1 MSCDVLTRWWQQ
13 DRQAQRAGDVTPRRP
28 ARQFR
33 DIAARQLDYLNGPEG
48 RAELAWWTGRLTG
61 AHRTRL
67 DLTPLGIGH
76 PSGPRDFIGRR
87 HRVTVDAH
95 RTRALQAL
103 CADNQAT
110 LFAGLHAVV
119 KAFVFAMTRQT
130 DLVVMSPVSLRDGR
144 VLEEQLGPLINTVAL
159 RDHVAPREPFRALLD
174 SVRHSVVD
182 ALAHRRIPP
191 GDIGRA
197 LGLDADAPLADIG
210 LTLQPRTDTTEAAW
224 TEEVFGA
231 HTALWF
237 DITEQADTLHIEI
250 VAPRARIDDDTLAE
264 LGRAFL
270 RIVGLLLDHA
280 DAPLDQAVGAR
291 PAESPAPLTIEL
303 RY

>member
-1 MSCDVLTRWWQQ
+1 M
-13 DRQAQRAGDVTPRRP
+13 
-28 ARQFR
+28 
-33 DIAARQLDYLNGPEG
+33 
-48 RAELAWWTGRLTG
+48 
-61 AHRTRL
+61 
-67 DLTPLGIGH
+67 
-76 PSGPRDFIGRR
+76 
-87 HRVTVDAH
+87 TVDAP
-95 RTRALQAL
+95 RTSALRAL
-103 CADNQAT
+103 CKDTEAT

-119 KAFVFAMTRQT
+119 KAFLFAMTRQT

-159 RDHVAPREPFRALLD
+159 RDHIEPREPFRALLG
-174 SVRHSVVD
+174 SVRQSVVD

-191 GDIGRA
+191 GEIGRA

-210 LTLQPRTDTTEAAW
+210 LTLQPRAGATDVPW

-237 DITEQADTLHIEI
+237 DITERTDTLDVEI
-250 VAPRARIDDDTLAE
+250 VAPRARVDDDTLAE

-270 RIVGLLLDHA
+270 RIVGTLLDHA
-280 DAPLDQAVGAR
+280 DAPLDAAVGAR